1 MSRKKVMVY
10 EREVVGFWPE
20 VIVRKWTLGV
30 LDKTLA
36 PENNIW
42 VVVVGENEGRIQRH
56 GKKNRT
62 TSCRWKFSHGL
73 FTVIYFISASRS
85 LTILVPIAVLVV
97 APKCAL
103 KANNQPLALSAASL
117 PREPAPSTAA
127 TTFNYS
133 KTKPRSE
140 VSICVWLPLAW
151 RPVSDV
157 PRGGWPVLEV
167 RPALSYLA
175 STDLLCSNSRVCLAY
190 PGLLETTKLSMNSL
204 SASSWTWT
212 LHKNC
217 HSLAG
222 IPCFLQLAEQWALFI
237 YRPSVDPTLSPS
249 VLQAS
254 TTPGTHIHLILGVF
268 ECLKPRLRIPIGY
281 WSVPLPPSSTLQY
294 RGMATPPSPQL
305 GQKVLHLCH
314 PGHTE
319 WLWQFWW
326 TNIYSP
332 LWALNVTRILDIH

>member
-1 MSRKKVMVY
+1 MGYLRLYILFLPHVPSLSSSPLPSSSSPQSAHSRPITSH
-10 EREVVGFWPE
+10 WHC
-20 VIVRKWTLGV
+20 L
-30 LDKTLA
+30 
-36 PENNIW
+36 
-42 VVVVGENEGRIQRH
+42 QRRYRV
-56 GKKNRT
+56 NRHH
-62 TSCRWKFSHGL
+62 RL
-73 FTVIYFISASRS
+73 
-85 LTILVPIAVLVV
+85 
-97 APKCAL
+97 
-103 KANNQPLALSAASL
+103 QPLH
-117 PREPAPSTAA
+117 
-127 TTFNYS
+127 S
-133 KTKPRSE
+133 KTKPRSV

-190 PGLLETTKLSMNSL
+190 PGLLGTIKLSMNSL

-217 HSLAG
+217 HSLTG

-254 TTPGTHIHLILGVF
+254 TTPGTHIHLVLGVF

-314 PGHTE
+314 HGHTE